1 MFQELDTPPSRCGWR
16 CGCAMSCVGLV
27 TADIDQVFGACSSS
41 AVLPAWRRISQTY
54 ESRFSSNSILVRRG
68 RRELCKPGSSQSFGR
83 GWPSFTTPVLA
94 QAFVQ
99 FHVGNVGVHGM
110 ADPGYSNCGVMS
122 SATVAVVFGAAE
134 LGCLGQH
141 EEHLRL
147 VFHFWE
153 RAVRSRIS
161 WKRCVDDVLVGS
173 RVFCRSCIFVF
184 VRACYQI
191 PISLVSGASTAVH
204 TWVDVLRVVGQHV
217 AVHIKNPNR
226 SWVHDRGPQQKS
238 TFLPWT
244 GVLEGG
250 MGSIRGR
257 CAGSFGKNQDVGA
270 TRTVWCGSSP
280 GRCCGI
286 GVWVIPCLSSGA
298 WFTPCRAVV
307 LPTLVAKLSER
318 GFLIARIER
327 CLTLKRITGRNL
339 GTVAAGLIVIGRVA
353 VEGQGIVAQ
362 LGRALL
368 CPPALFRRRRGGRM
382 GRVRAALKFL
392 KKV

>member
-1 MFQELDTPPSRCGWR
+1 M
-16 CGCAMSCVGLV
+16 
-27 TADIDQVFGACSSS
+27 
-41 AVLPAWRRISQTY
+41 
-54 ESRFSSNSILVRRG
+54 N
-68 RRELCKPGSSQSFGR
+68 PGSRQILYWFVGVVVSCANRGVLNHLVVDGHRLPLQS
-83 GWPSFTTPVLA
+83 WPWRLFSFT
-94 QAFVQ
+94 F
-99 FHVGNVGVHGM
+99 GNVGVHGM

-217 AVHIKNPNR
+217 AVNIKNPNR

-250 MGSIRGR
+250 NGFHSWALCWVIWQEPGCWGYQNSLGWLVSWKMLWNWCMGYPLSVIRGLVHTLPCSR
-257 CAGSFGKNQDVGA
+257 VAHVG
-270 TRTVWCGSSP
+270 R
-280 GRCCGI
+280 
-286 GVWVIPCLSSGA
+286 
-298 WFTPCRAVV
+298 
-307 LPTLVAKLSER
+307 KR
-318 GFLIARIER
+318 GFLIARSER
-327 CLTLKRITGRNL
+327 CLTLKRITSRNL

-353 VEGQGIVAQ
+353 VESQGIVAQ
-362 LGRALL
+362 LGGKSTSVSSSPFSEETWRKNGASESGPEVFEKSLIHDTSSGK
-368 CPPALFRRRRGGRM
+368 RRRRGR
-382 GRVRAALKFL
+382 RERSSCKSRRRCLSRS
-392 KKV
+392 